1 MNVLSASISKSA
13 GGDMISKLLKMQI
26 LDDDDELAYSQEQE
40 KKAER
45 EADGRPTWMRQLHNS
60 LGTWRK
66 MVPEVSVQNTI
77 RQRT

>member
-1 MNVLSASISKSA
+1 MFICEQPGAE
-13 GGDMISKLLKMQI
+13 MISKLLKMQI

-40 KKAER
+40 KKKAEK

-66 MVPEVSVQNTI
+66 MVPEVS
-77 RQRT
+77 RQ